1 MSSSQ
6 HAPDSAAATK
16 PADSV
21 RLEKTFTLRATP
33 ELVFEALTDAAALRV
48 WFAEHAHVERR
59 VGGAFEFHGVHT
71 PGTPSNQRLI
81 AYEPARRLAFTW
93 TWDSFVGAVT
103 ITLTPG
109 ASSGTTTLRIVH
121 EGRGKIYDACEFTEY
136 ALLDFWRL
144 SIGNLREYLKTGKA
158 ALRPRF
164 ENKGEQVRLSI
175 EINAP
180 AATVF
185 AALTDPKQMDQWI
198 STAARVVPQRGGEY
212 TYGWAF
218 GNPPEHCGPRT
229 LLAIVPGRVIEHDWS
244 HQSEPVTR
252 VRWEIEELGPERC
265 RVTLTHVRPAESDTT
280 RLGYIGGW
288 GAFLQMLKWYGEDPT
303 TGDLRGHM

>member
-1 MSSSQ
+1 MSSPSNDRAFQ
-6 HAPDSAAATK
+6 P
-16 PADSV
+16 
-21 RLEKTFTLRATP
+21 RLDKSFTLSATP
-33 ELVFEALTDAAALRV
+33 EIAFDALTDAAALRV
-48 WFAEHAHVERR
+48 WFAEHVNVERR
-59 VGGAFEFHGVHT
+59 VGGSFAFHGIHT
-71 PGTPSNQRLI
+71 PSGSSPGSQRI
-81 AYEPARRLAFTW
+81 TRYEPGRLLAFTW
-93 TWDSFVGAVT
+93 KWDRFDGEVAISLAQG
-103 ITLTPG
+103 PRP
-109 ASSGTTTLRIVH
+109 GTTTLRVVH
-121 EGRGKIYDACEFTEY
+121 EGWGVLQESMEYTEF

-144 SIGNLREYLKTGKA
+144 SIGNLREYLKNGKA

-198 STAARVVPQRGGEY
+198 STAARVVPQQGGEY

-252 VRWEIEELGPERC
+252 VRWEIEEFGPERC